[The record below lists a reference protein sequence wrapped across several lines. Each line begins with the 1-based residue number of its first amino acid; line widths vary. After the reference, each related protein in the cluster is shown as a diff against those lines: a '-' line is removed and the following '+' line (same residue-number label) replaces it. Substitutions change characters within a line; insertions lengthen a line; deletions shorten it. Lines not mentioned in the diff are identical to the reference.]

1 MKLYSNMYVTSYM
14 SKIVIKEIVIRKIY
28 DHRAYTLTVMIKI
41 LFFFFNDIRMNGK
54 NINFDDKKSKK
65 VNFTGTKSIWDR

>member
-1 MKLYSNMYVTSYM
+1 MYVTSYM

-54 NINFDDKKSKK
+54 NINFDDKKSK
-65 VNFTGTKSIWDR
+65 R